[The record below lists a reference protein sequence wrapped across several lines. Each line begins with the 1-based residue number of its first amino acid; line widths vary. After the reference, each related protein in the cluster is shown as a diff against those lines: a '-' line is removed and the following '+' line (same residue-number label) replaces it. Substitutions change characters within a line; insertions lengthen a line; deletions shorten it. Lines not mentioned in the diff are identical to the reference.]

1 MPPAPRRQRR
11 RPSAGAP
18 RFDPAS
24 FTDGLNPEQRAAV
37 EHRGGPLLVVAG
49 AGSGKTR
56 VLTSRIGHLIATG
69 TVAPDRV
76 LAITFTNKAAREMRD
91 RLAASLGPTA
101 QDLWVSTFHSAC
113 VRMLRPFAGHV
124 GLTRHFTI
132 LDEEDC
138 RRLLRDIADDLDI
151 DVNAVP
157 VAGARAAISG
167 AKNRLVDPRSF
178 SIGTRDARANAHARM
193 YAAYQE
199 RLAGADAVDFDD
211 LLVHVVTLLRDVP
224 EVAAHYRERFEH
236 VLVDEFQDTNRAQ
249 AAIVDALVADHRNL
263 CCVGDGD
270 QSIYG
275 FRAADVGNILH
286 FAETY
291 PDATTILLER
301 NYRSTGVILDAA
313 NAVIAR
319 NEERPDKRLWTDV
332 EGGVPVA
339 LRHADDEADEA
350 AWLASEARSLIES
363 GHRPGDLAVLCR
375 AKALARPIEAE
386 LVRAGVACRTVGGT
400 PFFERREIRDLLA
413 YLRIAVNRDD
423 ELSFRRCVNVPRR
436 AMGDASIKRV
446 REFARR
452 YDLGLAATLERRD
465 EIEDLPVRAA
475 EGLDAFCALLDRVR
489 RAGESAGP
497 AAALQTVVEA
507 GYLDHLL
514 AAAADA
520 DERAWREESV
530 GQLLAIASDHGSI
543 EDLLDAASL
552 VMEADDADGDDRS
565 QLLLMTVHASKG
577 LEFPVVFVVGMEEG
591 VFPDR
596 RCLEGAELAEERRL
610 AYVAITRARERLY
623 LSRARRRR
631 MRNQL
636 VMNEPSRFLDE
647 VPPELVR
654 DLDEP
659 EDTAPDGA
667 SRFAAL
673 RATLGA

>member
-1 MPPAPRRQRR
+1 MPPATRRPRR
-11 RPSAGAP
+11 RPPAGAP
-18 RFDPAS
+18 RFDPTS

-76 LAITFTNKAAREMRD
+76 LAITFTNKAAREMRE
-91 RLAASLGPTA
+91 RLAASLGKTA
-101 QDLWVSTFHSAC
+101 GDLWVSTFHSAC
-113 VRMLRPFAGHV
+113 VRMLRPFARHV
-124 GLTRHFTI
+124 GLSRHFTI

-138 RRLLRDIADDLDI
+138 RRMLRDIADDLDI

-157 VAGARAAISG
+157 VAGARAAISA

-199 RLAGADAVDFDD
+199 RLAASDAVDFDD
-211 LLVHVVTLLRDVP
+211 LLVHVVRLLRDVP
-224 EVAAHYRERFEH
+224 EATSHYRERFEH
-236 VLVDEFQDTNRAQ
+236 VLVDEYQDTNRAQ
-249 AAIVDALVADHRNL
+249 AAIVDALVAEHRNL

-286 FAETY
+286 FTDTY

-301 NYRSTGVILDAA
+301 NYRSTGIILDAA
-313 NAVIAR
+313 NAVIAQ
-319 NEERPDKRLWTDV
+319 NEERPDKRLWTDA

-350 AWLASEARSLIES
+350 AWVASEARSLIES

-386 LVRAGVACRTVGGT
+386 LVRAGVPCRTVGGT

-452 YDLGLAATLERRD
+452 YDLGLAAALERRD

-475 EGLDAFCALLDRVR
+475 EGLDAFCRLLDRVR
-489 RAGESAGP
+489 AADEVSGP
-497 AAALQTVVEA
+497 AGALEVVIA
-507 GYLDHLL
+507 DGYLDHLL

-530 GQLLAIASDHGSI
+530 GQLLAIASDHATI

-552 VMEADDADGDDRS
+552 VVEADDTGEDDRS

-596 RCLEGAELAEERRL
+596 RCLEGPELAEERRL

-636 VMNEPSRFLDE
+636 VTNDPSRFLDE

-654 DLDEP
+654 DLDQP
-659 EDTAPDGA
+659 DGPAVDGA

>member
-1 MPPAPRRQRR
+1 M
-11 RPSAGAP
+11 
-18 RFDPAS
+18 
-24 FTDGLNPEQRAAV
+24 
-37 EHRGGPLLVVAG
+37 VAG

-56 VLTSRIGHLIATG
+56 VLTNRIGHLIATG
-69 TVAPDRV
+69 AVVPERV
-76 LAITFTNKAAREMRD
+76 LAITFTNKAAREMRE
-91 RLAASLGPTA
+91 RLATSLGPA
-101 QDLWVSTFHSAC
+101 AGDLWVSTFHSAC
-113 VRMLRPFAGHV
+113 VRLLRPFAHHV
-124 GLTRHFTI
+124 GLSRHFTI

-138 RRLLRDIADDLDI
+138 RRLLRDIADDLDV

-157 VAGARAAISG
+157 VAGARAAIST

-178 SIGTRDARANAHARM
+178 SLGTRDARANAHARM
-193 YAAYQE
+193 YAEYQR
-199 RLAGADAVDFDD
+199 RLAATDAVDFDD
-211 LLVHVVTLLRDVP
+211 LLVHLVTLLHDVP
-224 EVAAHYRERFEH
+224 EVLARYRARFDH

-249 AAIVDALVADHRNL
+249 AAIVDALVAEHRNL

-275 FRAADVGNILH
+275 FRAADVGNIMR
-286 FAETY
+286 FTETY
-291 PDATTILLER
+291 PDATTVLLER

-319 NEERPDKRLWTDV
+319 NEERPDKRLWTDT

-339 LRHADDEADEA
+339 VRHADDDADEA
-350 AWLASEARSLIES
+350 AWLAGEARSLVDS
-363 GHRPGDLAVLCR
+363 GYRPGDLAVLCR
-375 AKALARPIEAE
+375 AKALARPVEAE
-386 LVRAGVACRTVGGT
+386 LVRAGVPCRTVGGT
-400 PFFERREIRDLLA
+400 PFFERREVRDLLA
-413 YLRIAVNRDD
+413 YLRMAINRDD

-452 YDLGLAATLERRD
+452 YDVGLGTALERRA
-465 EIEDLPVRAA
+465 EIEDLPLRAA
-475 EGLDAFCALLDRVR
+475 EGLDAFCVLLDRVR
-489 RAGESAGP
+489 DIGGEEGP
-497 AAALQTVVEA
+497 AAALDVVVAA

-514 AAAADA
+514 AAASDA
-520 DERAWREESV
+520 DERAYREESV
-530 GQLLAIASDHGSI
+530 GQLRAVASDHATI

-552 VMEADDADGDDRS
+552 VMEADDSGDDDRS

-596 RCLEGAELAEERRL
+596 RCLEGPELAEERRL

-631 MRNQL
+631 MRTQL
-636 VMNEPSRFLDE
+636 VANDPSRFLDE
-647 VPPELVR
+647 VPAELMR

-659 EDTAPDGA
+659 EGPEVDGA
-667 SRFAAL
+667 ARFAAL
-673 RATLGA
+673 RASLGA